1 MTAGTQKTTW
11 QKFPLY
17 SNLVKFFAWA
27 LPREKRFF
35 LAERV
40 VRRKEPLFFAQ
51 QNSLCFR
58 KLHFRWLKKSC
69 KIGRKVES
77 FRQNRR
83 VKTEKR
89 TCELTKLHQ
98 CNLQITAETWKHL
111 LPSRETIL
119 LRSTFFDAL
128 ENSLQ
133 HFKSFFFCR
142 KVDFCNTFSLL
153 ISLY

>member
-1 MTAGTQKTTW
+1 MQENEPIHILLIRAGKLICQV
-11 QKFPLY
+11 FCM
-17 SNLVKFFAWA
+17 S

-40 VRRKEPLFFAQ
+40 VRRKEPLFFTQ
-51 QNSLCFR
+51 GNWLCI
-58 KLHFRWLKKSC
+58 KGLHFGRLKISC
-69 KIGRKVES
+69 KIGGKVE
-77 FRQNRR
+77 FLRQNRR
-83 VKTEKR
+83 VKTGKR

-133 HFKSFFFCR
+133 HFESVFFCW